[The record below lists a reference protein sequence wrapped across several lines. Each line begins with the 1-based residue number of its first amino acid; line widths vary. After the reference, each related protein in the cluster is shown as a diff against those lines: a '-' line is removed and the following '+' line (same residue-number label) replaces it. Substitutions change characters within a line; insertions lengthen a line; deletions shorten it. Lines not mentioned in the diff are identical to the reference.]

1 MGRHESRPRQRR
13 LIALGLVFMTAWISI
28 GWRLVQVQAVD
39 AGELASQSRDQR
51 LRRVVLAADRGTIY
65 DRDGRELAV
74 SVDAVTVYANPR
86 EISDPVAA
94 AHLLAKPLGMRRG
107 ELARLLAKDS
117 SFVYLARKLERS
129 AAQPIRDLELGGIY
143 FLTEAKRVYPAGNLA
158 AQVLGFVGTENR
170 GLEGVEFQYDETLAG
185 TPGEVLFERDG
196 SAAGDVII
204 PQGQYQEIPPE
215 PGTDVTLTIDAEI
228 QFFAEQ
234 VLADWVLK
242 SGATAG
248 YVVAIDPQQG
258 AVLAM
263 ANYPSF
269 DPNDVGAGR
278 AGSIRNRAVTDT
290 FEPGSTQKLI
300 SVAAAIEE
308 GIVSPTTTFTV
319 PDSIEVFDRTYEDYR
334 EHEPQRW
341 TVADIVGHSSNVGT
355 ILIWEKLGNELFY
368 RYLQGFGLGTSTGVD
383 FPGEASGVLR
393 PVTEWCESCGAST
406 SIGYRVAVT
415 PLQMTS
421 VYAAVA
427 ADGLWREPALIAA
440 VGDEAAGTARD
451 ERRVLSEETAATVRL
466 LLEKVVV
473 EGTGTQ
479 AAVPGFRVGGKTGT
493 TRKFVQEEGAYGD
506 DVVASFIG
514 LAPVDDPRLVLGV
527 FIDAPQVLQLSTGG
541 SVAAPAFAEI
551 MQFAMS
557 QMGVASRG
565 G

>member
-13 LIALGLVFMTAWISI
+13 LIALGLVFMAAWVSI

-74 SVDAVTVYANPR
+74 SVDGVTVYANPR

-94 AHLLAKPLGMRRG
+94 ARLLAKPLGMRRG
-107 ELARLLAKDS
+107 ELARVLAKDS
-117 SFVYLARKLERS
+117 SFVYLARKLERT
-129 AAQPIRDLELGGIY
+129 AAQPIRDLELNGIY

-215 PGTDVTLTIDAEI
+215 SGTDVTLTIDAEI

-242 SGATAG
+242 SGAAAG
-248 YVVAIDPQQG
+248 YVVAIDPQKG

-368 RYLQGFGLGTSTGVD
+368 RYLQGFGLGASTGVD

-427 ADGLWREPALIAA
+427 ADGLWQEPALIAA
-440 VGDEAAGTARD
+440 VGDEAAGATRD

-493 TRKFVQEEGAYGD
+493 TRKFVEEEGAYGD
-506 DVVASFIG
+506 EVVASFIG
-514 LAPVDDPRLVLGV
+514 MAPVDDPRLVLGV

-541 SVAAPAFAEI
+541 SVAAPAFAQI